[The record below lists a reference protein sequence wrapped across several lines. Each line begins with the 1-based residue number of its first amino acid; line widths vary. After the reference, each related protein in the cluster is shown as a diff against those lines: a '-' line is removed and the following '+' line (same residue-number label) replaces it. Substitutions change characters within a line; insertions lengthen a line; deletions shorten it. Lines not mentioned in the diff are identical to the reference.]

1 MEKILQVT
9 ALTKKYGDT
18 VALDNL
24 NLHLSGGKIFGL
36 LGPNGSGKTTLIKTI
51 AGLLTIDSG
60 TVTVCGNPIGE
71 KSKAL
76 VAYLPDK
83 TFLCEWMTIEKMIA
97 YTADFFTDFR
107 SERAYAMIESLNLNP
122 KSVIKSLSKGNKEKL
137 SLILTMSR
145 DAKLY
150 LLDEPI
156 AGVDPAARDYVIK
169 TIINNYNQDSLVI
182 ISTHLIYDV
191 EPILTDVVFLNK
203 GQIILGGPTAEL
215 REREQKSID
224 QLFREVFRC

>member
-224 QLFREVFRC
+224 QLFRVVFRC